1 LPLRERFAVIVKKAD
16 FLGDPPFYFDGGN
29 CGLIDQ
35 IYEETQLMDYSAL
48 FLSTGVVALAE
59 MGDKTQLLSLML
71 AARYPKQA
79 LAIIG
84 GIFIATLANHACAA
98 LLGHWLT
105 TLLSPDVMRWIL
117 GLSFL
122 GIGLW
127 LLVPDRIDDAAG
139 TKVADRALQVFLLT
153 TGLFFLAEMGDKTQ
167 IATIALGARYADA
180 FSVTLGTTLGMMLAN
195 APAVWIG
202 QKFTTRMP
210 IKWVHAVAAATFI
223 AIGIATLVWF

>member
-1 LPLRERFAVIVKKAD
+1 MMNG
-16 FLGDPPFYFDGGN
+16 LGVYAPK
-29 CGLIDQ
+29 LSSI
-35 IYEETQLMDYSAL
+35 IKSMDLSAL
-48 FLSTGVVALAE
+48 ALSTGVVALAE

-84 GIFIATLANHACAA
+84 GILIATIANHACAA

-105 TLLSPDVMRWIL
+105 TFMSPDLLKWIL

-127 LLVPDRIDDAAG
+127 LLVPDHIDDAAG
-139 TKVADRALQVFLLT
+139 SKVADKAFQVFILT
-153 TGLFFLAEMGDKTQ
+153 VGLFFLAEMGDKTQ
-167 IATIALGARYADA
+167 IATIALGAKYSDV
-180 FSVTLGTTLGMMLAN
+180 FSVTVGTTLGMMLAN

-202 QKFTTRMP
+202 QKFTKRMP
-210 IKWVHAVAAATFI
+210 IKWVHAVAAVTFI
-223 AIGIATLVWF
+223 AIGIATLVWG

>member
-1 LPLRERFAVIVKKAD
+1 
-16 FLGDPPFYFDGGN
+16 
-29 CGLIDQ
+29 
-35 IYEETQLMDYSAL
+35 MDLSAL
-48 FLSTGVVALAE
+48 VISTGVVALAE

-84 GIFIATLANHACAA
+84 GIFIATIANHACAA

-105 TLLSPDVMRWIL
+105 TFMSPDLLKWIL

-127 LLVPDRIDDAAG
+127 LLVPDHIDDAAG
-139 TKVADRALQVFLLT
+139 SKVADRAFQVFMLT
-153 TGLFFLAEMGDKTQ
+153 VGLFFLAEMGDKTQ
-167 IATIALGARYADA
+167 IATIALGAKYSDV
-180 FSVTLGTTLGMMLAN
+180 FSVTVGTTLGMMLAN

-202 QKFTTRMP
+202 QKFTKRLP
-210 IKWVHAVAAATFI
+210 IQWVHALAAISFI
-223 AIGIATLVWF
+223 AIGIATLIWA

>member
-1 LPLRERFAVIVKKAD
+1 
-16 FLGDPPFYFDGGN
+16 
-29 CGLIDQ
+29 
-35 IYEETQLMDYSAL
+35 MDLSAL
-48 FLSTGVVALAE
+48 ALSTGVVALAE

-84 GIFIATLANHACAA
+84 GILIATIANHACAA

-105 TLLSPDVMRWIL
+105 TFMSPDLLKWIL

-127 LLVPDRIDDAAG
+127 LLVPDHIDDAAG
-139 TKVADRALQVFLLT
+139 SKVADKAFQVFILT
-153 TGLFFLAEMGDKTQ
+153 VGLFFLAEMGDKTQ
-167 IATIALGARYADA
+167 IATIALGAKYSDV
-180 FSVTLGTTLGMMLAN
+180 FSVTVGTTLGMMLAN

-202 QKFTTRMP
+202 QKFTKRMP
-210 IKWVHAVAAATFI
+210 IKWVHAVAAVTFI
-223 AIGIATLVWF
+223 AIGIATLIWG

>member
-1 LPLRERFAVIVKKAD
+1 
-16 FLGDPPFYFDGGN
+16 
-29 CGLIDQ
+29 
-35 IYEETQLMDYSAL
+35 MDYSAL

-79 LAIIG
+79 LAILV
-84 GIFIATLANHACAA
+84 GIFVATLANHACAA
-98 LLGHWLT
+98 LLGRWLT
-105 TLLSPDVMRWIL
+105 TMLSPDVMRWIL

-127 LLVPDRIDDAAG
+127 LLVPDHIDDAAG

-202 QKFTTRMP
+202 QKFTRRMP

-223 AIGIATLVWF
+223 AIGIATLIWF